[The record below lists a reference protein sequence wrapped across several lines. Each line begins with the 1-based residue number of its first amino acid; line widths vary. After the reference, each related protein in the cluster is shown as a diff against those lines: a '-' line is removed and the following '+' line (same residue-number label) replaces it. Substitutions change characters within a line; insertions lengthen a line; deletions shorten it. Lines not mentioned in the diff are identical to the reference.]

1 MAKREIKCENCGG
14 WTEWQE
20 QLYDRCKCCNALLKQ
35 HKIDKIAEL
44 KAQKEIED
52 EMEQA
57 RLAKQNPLLRK
68 VGNYASTLFIGFILV
83 ITALIVLAAG

>member
-1 MAKREIKCENCGG
+1 MAKREIKCPDCAG

-20 QLYDRCKCCNALLKQ
+20 QLYDRCKLCNALLEQ

-44 KAQKEIED
+44 KAQKDIED

-57 RLAKQNPLLRK
+57 RLAKQNPFLKKL
-68 VGNYASTLFIGFILV
+68 GNYASTLFIGFILL